1 MDRGY
6 PFLVPSKTMSDRKV
20 SVGEFESVFRNVL
33 LPFGLM
39 VDVIKIS
46 AQESE
51 VGQHP
56 FRVDLKKP
64 GHMLASMSAINLAA
78 FLNKKAPGGLH
89 DFEVKLEGGK
99 LFVSASA
106 KVVVEVRASAVCS
119 LEIRDEKQIWV
130 VLEKVEVLGVGARRL
145 VEKQLERI
153 NPVLDADDLP
163 LSIQLESATVSEGE
177 LILVGKI
184 TAI

>member
-1 MDRGY
+1 
-6 PFLVPSKTMSDRKV
+6 MSDASMV
-20 SVGEFESVFRNVL
+20 TVGEFEAVFRNIL

-39 VDVIKIS
+39 VDAVKVS
-46 AQESE
+46 GQEST
-51 VGQHP
+51 VTKHP
-56 FRVDLKKP
+56 FEVNFEKP
-64 GHMLASMSAINLAA
+64 GHVLATVSAVNIAA
-78 FLNKKAPGGLH
+78 FLNRKGPGGLH

-99 LFVSASA
+99 LLISASV
-106 KVVVEVRASAVCS
+106 KVVVDVNVSAICT
-119 LEIRDEKQIWV
+119 LEIREGKQMWV

-163 LSIQLESATVSEGE
+163 FKIDLESVTVSEGE